1 MLFQSL
7 HHTIWIL
14 AMFGVSGFALWR
26 GGPAERLVAAGN
38 LVAWAA
44 SLLMQDTEAWFDPQL
59 GMLAVDAAFLGF
71 LVWVALTRD
80 RTWLLFAAAFQFLGV
95 VTHLASVA
103 DTGVRN
109 LAYLRS
115 LAIWSYLV
123 LITLAIGAA
132 TAAPR
137 PVRQS

>member
-7 HHTIWIL
+7 HHSIWVL
-14 AMFGVSGFALWR
+14 AMFGISGFALWR
-26 GGPAERLVAAGN
+26 GGQAERLVAAGN
-38 LVAWAA
+38 LIAWAA
-44 SLLMQDTEAWFDPQL
+44 SLFMQDTQDWFDPQTGIL
-59 GMLAVDAAFLGF
+59 LVDIAFLGF
-71 LVWVALTRD
+71 LVWVALTHD

-115 LAIWSYLV
+115 LAIWSYLI
-123 LITLAIGAA
+123 LLTLAIGAY
-132 TAAPR
+132 TARPR
-137 PVRQS
+137 PVAQS